1 VTITTT
7 AERTG
12 PLVIPVLAGLAP
24 LLIASAIQLDD
35 PMQRD
40 MEGLL

>member
-12 PLVIPVLAGLAP
+12 LLVILAGLAP